1 MFLER
6 DALHAIAGFS
16 LTNDNYKEALE
27 LLQNRYGNMQQIMA
41 AHINALVKMSSVDI
55 EDLSG
60 FRKFFDDVI
69 SHVRSMVNLG
79 VESRTCRLL
88 LCPIIPEK
96 LPNELRSIIS
106 RNNNENNWNFTKTL
120 DLINVESKAHE
131 A

>member
-1 MFLER
+1 
-6 DALHAIAGFS
+6 
-16 LTNDNYKEALE
+16 
-27 LLQNRYGNMQQIMA
+27 MA

-55 EDLSG
+55 EDLNG

-79 VESRTCRLL
+79 VESQTCRLL